1 MGGGRAITHNLVLK
15 HYDMDVQFEF
25 DNDSLMEHIISPV
38 MNAPDG
44 TLAHAV
50 RDDWAEIAVI
60 INSNKLYD
68 TPDGDVDED

>member
-1 MGGGRAITHNLVLK
+1 
-15 HYDMDVQFEF
+15 MDVQFEF

-50 RDDWAEIAVI
+50 RDDWAEIAVT
-60 INSNKLYD
+60 INSNKLYE

>member
-1 MGGGRAITHNLVLK
+1 MGGGRVITHNLVLK